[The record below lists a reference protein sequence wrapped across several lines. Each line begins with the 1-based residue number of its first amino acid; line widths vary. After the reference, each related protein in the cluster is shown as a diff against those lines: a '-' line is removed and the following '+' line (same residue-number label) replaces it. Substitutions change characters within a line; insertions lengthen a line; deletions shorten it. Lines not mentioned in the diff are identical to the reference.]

1 MTLDEIDSDLALWK
15 KSLGAA
21 AQNLMDL
28 YSLPTYQRLSGT
40 NGVPKANLTGI
51 TAARVYPALDG
62 VAKLFGIFDDLQST
76 MNRAADLR
84 QRISPIFASDSKLR
98 EIEELLRGKSVKLP
112 AEPVPIEKRTLATA
126 VDSVQAVTPAELMG
140 AMARSF
146 TAARDIVL
154 AVNAAW
160 ERLGMALDQSLT
172 DLASLRAEADR
183 WKINFP
189 ALANA
194 DKSLETIRARIETD
208 PLACS
213 NEFDSSVA
221 PALNQARIA
230 LNRLRSQH
238 DQLDNALRK
247 AGNLLNQLADLHK
260 EGLVSWEDRRV
271 KVTCLTE
278 PVAPP
283 SDQALETLRQWLQR
297 LVEKF
302 HEGMLDPIQVGLEKW
317 NKNAAECVSQERAAL
332 LANQSPINQR
342 NELRG
347 RLEAL
352 KAKAR
357 ARGSAEHPALTRI
370 AAEATELLF
379 NRPTPVEKAAA
390 VVADYERMLRILTP

>member
-15 KSLGAA
+15 KSLAAA

-28 YSLPTYQRLSGT
+28 YSLPTYQRLSGS

-51 TAARVYPALDG
+51 TATRVYPALDG

-76 MNRAADLR
+76 INRAADLR
-84 QRISPIFASDSKLR
+84 QRLSPIFASDSKLR

-112 AEPVPIEKRTLATA
+112 AEPIPIEKRTLATA
-126 VDSVQAVTPAELMG
+126 VDTVQAVTPAELMG

-160 ERLGMALDQSLT
+160 ERLGMSLDQSLT
-172 DLASLRAEADR
+172 ELANLRADADR
-183 WKINFP
+183 WKISFP

-194 DKSLETIRARIETD
+194 EKSLETIRAQIETD

-221 PALNQARIA
+221 PALNQARAA
-230 LNRLRSQH
+230 LNRLRTQH
-238 DQLDNALRK
+238 DRVDNGLRNARK
-247 AGNLLNQLADLHK
+247 LLNQLADLHK
-260 EGLVSWEDRRV
+260 ESLVAWEDRRA
-271 KVTCLTE
+271 KVTCPTE
-278 PVAPP
+278 PVVPP
-283 SDQALETLRQWLQR
+283 SDQALETLRQWLER
-297 LVEKF
+297 LEEKF
-302 HEGMLDPIQVGLEKW
+302 HDGMLDPIQVGLEKW
-317 NKNAAECVSQERAAL
+317 NKSIAECVSQERAAL
-332 LANQSPINQR
+332 LANQSPVNER

-357 ARGSAEHPALTRI
+357 ARGSAEHPDLTRI

-379 NRPTPVEKAAA
+379 NRPTPIERASAA
-390 VVADYERMLRILTP
+390 VADYERVLRTLTP